1 MGRRPKRAP
10 SPERPHRLTLAQLA
24 AYDDV
29 CTDVMVDNAYSKLFT
44 VRKYGTKGN
53 KYNPIRG
60 VKEDD
65 VPQILLHKLIVAKD
79 FAAAEKALWKLSG
92 VRNYR
97 LRLAS
102 AEMADFR
109 EHFDKYV
116 HMYKTDCPWEVS
128 TTNRYTI
135 TTHEAAVTVRRRIKA
150 GEPVKYLVGTLVPLT
165 VEESQNL
172 DITNR
177 NFSIVTSARKKFSSI
192 FLGPARFANH
202 DCNAN
207 ARLEVRGNDGMQ
219 VVAVQNIDVGEE
231 LTVSYGN
238 DYFGPDNVD
247 CLCHTCEVLERN
259 GWTSQA
265 ASGLSRSATPVLEE
279 PAPEI
284 PAMPRK
290 RGRPRKYVVVA
301 PDPAS
306 EPKLTRNKRSYDSE
320 KSSAVSTLPGP
331 ANKKR
336 KFGPSPSKLQQ
347 SWTPPS
353 STTSE
358 LGECTT
364 ENALKVAQAAQE
376 DAIISTPASGDQG
389 AYASVDS
396 EFSSEIKISPG
407 SRLKRPTKFFQLGR
421 MTARLMGHSMETTSM
436 SGPPSPPPSA
446 TTADQFPPLQLD
458 GVSDL
463 VSRTKI
469 KVESVE
475 TVKIEDDQDDMG
487 SKASTRDDQVIDDN
501 TQVPQAIA
509 TLTTTTTTKIVSVLP
524 SVEEPSVIEEATTSQ
539 LAITKSKSHV
549 RIPGDY
555 ILTRKLLA
563 QPHDRWIKCTNPR
576 CLPLHFVQPNGYQT
590 RRECPRCERHSMLY
604 GFPWPKT
611 DPDPRKLMERK
622 KKEEV
627 SAYKR
632 QGKSG
637 KGRWVEGGGD
647 EEERVMDHRTVHRF
661 LFPGE
666 EREISRKGLLKEAEE
681 KRKEL
686 CGRLLDGFG
695 TPERGTESVGREASY
710 SSTPDDGFGRRKSK
724 RFTRD
729 AMYAEA

>member
-1 MGRRPKRAP
+1 MGRKPNREP
-10 SPERPHRLTLAQLA
+10 SPEKPHRLTLAQLA

-79 FAAAEKALWKLSG
+79 FTAAEKALWKLPG
-92 VRNYR
+92 VRSYR
-97 LRLAS
+97 LRLAP

-135 TTHEAAVTVRRRIKA
+135 TTHEAAVTARRRIKA

-165 VEESQNL
+165 AEESKNL

-238 DYFGPDNVD
+238 DYFGPDNID

-259 GWTSQA
+259 GWTSQE
-265 ASGLSRSATPVLEE
+265 ASGLSRSATPVAEE
-279 PAPEI
+279 PPSDVQPI
-284 PAMPRK
+284 RRK
-290 RGRPRKYVVVA
+290 RGRPRKNVEEVFEQ
-301 PDPAS
+301 AS
-306 EPKLTRNKRSYDSE
+306 EPESGRKKRNYDSDDNSEISTSSASANKR
-320 KSSAVSTLPGP
+320 
-331 ANKKR
+331 R

-353 STTSE
+353 STASE
-358 LGECTT
+358 IGDCTT
-364 ENALKVAQAAQE
+364 GRALSKAAQAIQPEAVLPPADDSQGVRPSSSE
-376 DAIISTPASGDQG
+376 SASGQ
-389 AYASVDS
+389 
-396 EFSSEIKISPG
+396 KTSPG
-407 SRLKRPTKFFQLGR
+407 SRLKRPTKFFELGR
-421 MTARLMGHSMETTSM
+421 RAARLLGHSMDIQSI
-436 SGPPSPPPSA
+436 SAPPSPPPSA
-446 TTADQFPPLQLD
+446 TTTHQSPLSQLD
-458 GVSDL
+458 SLSDHISGTVIML
-463 VSRTKI
+463 D
-469 KVESVE
+469 SVE
-475 TVKIEDDQDDMG
+475 IVRVEDDEDG
-487 SKASTRDDQVIDDN
+487 ATSLDDQHVN
-501 TQVPQAIA
+501 GAAQVPQTTA
-509 TLTTTTTTKIVSVLP
+509 TLSTTTVTKLASILP
-524 SVEEPSVIEEATTSQ
+524 SVEEPQVIDEATTSH
-539 LAITKSKSHV
+539 ITINTSKSNV
-549 RIPGDY
+549 RVPGDY

-563 QPHDRWIKCTNPR
+563 QPHDRWIKCTNGR

-611 DPDPRKLMERK
+611 DPDPRKLAERR

-637 KGRWVEGGGD
+637 KGSWVEGGGD

-681 KRKEL
+681 QRREL
-686 CGRLLDGFG
+686 CGRLLNGVG
-695 TPERGTESVGREASY
+695 TPERGADSAGRETSY
-710 SSTPDDGFGRRKSK
+710 SSTPEDGFNRRKSK

-729 AMYAEA
+729 AMYADA

>member
-1 MGRRPKRAP
+1 MGRKPKREP
-10 SPERPHRLTLAQLA
+10 SPEKPHRLTLAQLA

-29 CTDVMVDNAYSKLFT
+29 CTDVMVDNAYSKLFKI
-44 VRKYGTKGN
+44 RKYGTNGN
-53 KYNPIRG
+53 KYLPVRG

-65 VPQILLHKLIVAKD
+65 VPQIILHKLIVEKD
-79 FAAAEKALWKLSG
+79 WVAAERALWKLPG
-92 VRNYR
+92 VRSYR
-97 LRLAS
+97 LKLAA

-135 TTHEAAVTVRRRIKA
+135 TTHEAAVTARRRIKQ
-150 GEPVKYLVGTLVPLT
+150 GEAVKYLVGTLVPLT
-165 VEESQNL
+165 IEESANL

-177 NFSIVTSARKKFSSI
+177 NFSIVTSARKKGSSI

-207 ARLEVRGNDGMQ
+207 ARLEVRGSDGMQ

-238 DYFGPDNVD
+238 DYFGPDNID

-259 GWTSQA
+259 GWTSHEA
-265 ASGLSRSATPVLEE
+265 AGLSRSASPFAEE
-279 PAPEI
+279 LDVPPK
-284 PAMPRK
+284 PKK
-290 RGRPRKYVVVA
+290 RGRPRKVRA
-301 PDPAS
+301 PDVLELSSDTNSVPLKREYTSDDASDSAPA
-306 EPKLTRNKRSYDSE
+306 
-320 KSSAVSTLPGP
+320 P
-331 ANKKR
+331 AKKNR

-358 LGECTT
+358 IGECGP
-364 ENALKVAQAAQE
+364 ASAPPPKQVPIE
-376 DAIISTPASGDQG
+376 DIGLSTPGGQNDRPVSAHASTG
-389 AYASVDS
+389 SNM
-396 EFSSEIKISPG
+396 SPG
-407 SRLKRPTKFFQLGR
+407 SGLKRPTKFFQRGW
-421 MTARLMGHSMETTSM
+421 MTAKLMGKSMETDSM
-436 SGPPSPPPSA
+436 STPPSPPPSA
-446 TTADQFPPLQLD
+446 TPTDQSPVSLTDDKASDQL
-458 GVSDL
+458 V
-463 VSRTKI
+463 TII

-475 TVKIEDDQDDMG
+475 TVKLEDDEDTSMPTTLQLGND
-487 SKASTRDDQVIDDN
+487 RDEGA
-501 TQVPQAIA
+501 QVPQATA
-509 TLTTTTTTKIVSVLP
+509 TLTTTTTRKLASVLP
-524 SVEEPSVIEEATTSQ
+524 SVEEPSIIEQATTSR
-539 LAITKSKSHV
+539 LTINTPKANIRV
-549 RIPGDY
+549 PGDY

-576 CLPLHFVQPNGYQT
+576 CPPLYFVQPNGYQT

-637 KGRWVEGGGD
+637 KGSWVEGGGD

-695 TPERGTESVGREASY
+695 TPDRGTESVGREASW

-729 AMYAEA
+729 AMYVEA

>member
-1 MGRRPKRAP
+1 MGRKPKREP
-10 SPERPHRLTLAQLA
+10 SPEKPHRLTLAQLA

-29 CTDVMVDNAYSKLFT
+29 CTDVMVDNAYSKLFKI
-44 VRKYGTKGN
+44 RKYGTNGN
-53 KYNPIRG
+53 KYLPVRG

-65 VPQILLHKLIVAKD
+65 VPHILLHKLIVERD
-79 FAAAEKALWKLSG
+79 FVTAERALWKLPG

-97 LRLAS
+97 LKLAP

-116 HMYKTDCPWEVS
+116 HIYKSDCPWEVS

-135 TTHEAAVTVRRRIKA
+135 TTHEAAVTARRRIKQ
-150 GEPVKYLVGTLVPLT
+150 GEVVKYLVGTLVPLT
-165 VEESQNL
+165 VEESANL

-177 NFSIVTSARKKFSSI
+177 NFSIVTSARKKGSSI

-207 ARLEVRGNDGMQ
+207 ARLEVRGSDGMQ
-219 VVAVQNIDVGEE
+219 VVAVQNIDIGEE

-238 DYFGPDNVD
+238 DYFGPDNID

-259 GWTSQA
+259 GWTSHEA
-265 ASGLSRSATPVLEE
+265 AGLSRSVSPFPEE
-279 PAPEI
+279 VASEDPP
-284 PAMPRK
+284 MPRK
-290 RGRPRKYVVVA
+290 RGRPRKIRE
-301 PDPAS
+301 PDISKLPSESITVPKKREYNSDDASDSSPVPAS
-306 EPKLTRNKRSYDSE
+306 
-320 KSSAVSTLPGP
+320 
-331 ANKKR
+331 KKR

-358 LGECTT
+358 LGECGPASAPLP
-364 ENALKVAQAAQE
+364 ELGQNE
-376 DAIISTPASGDQG
+376 DIGLSTPASPVSGRHDRPVS
-389 AYASVDS
+389 ANASTDS
-396 EFSSEIKISPG
+396 KASPG

-421 MTARLMGHSMETTSM
+421 MTARLLGQSMEPDSM
-436 SGPPSPPPSA
+436 STPPSPPPS
-446 TTADQFPPLQLD
+446 TTPTDQSP
-458 GVSDL
+458 VSLTDDKG
-463 VSRTKI
+463 SEHPGTTI
-469 KVESVE
+469 KLESVE
-475 TVKIEDDQDDMG
+475 IVKFENDKENILP
-487 SKASTRDDQVIDDN
+487 TRPLRNGNDID
-501 TQVPQAIA
+501 TPEAIT
-509 TLTTTTTTKIVSVLP
+509 TLTTTTTTKLASVLP
-524 SVEEPSVIEEATTSQ
+524 SVEEPSIIEEVTTSRLTIGTAQ
-539 LAITKSKSHV
+539 TTV
-549 RIPGDY
+549 RVPGDY

-563 QPHDRWIKCTNPR
+563 QPHDRWIKCTNSR
-576 CLPLHFVQPNGYQT
+576 CPPLYFVQPNGYQT

-632 QGKSG
+632 QGRSG
-637 KGRWVEGGGD
+637 KGSWVEGGGD

-666 EREISRKGLLKEAEE
+666 EREISRKGLLREAEE
-681 KRKEL
+681 KRNEL
-686 CGRLLDGFG
+686 CGRLLEGVA
-695 TPERGTESVGREASY
+695 TPDRGTESVGREASY
-710 SSTPDDGFGRRKSK
+710 SSTPDDGFERRKSK

>member
-1 MGRRPKRAP
+1 MGRKPNREP
-10 SPERPHRLTLAQLA
+10 SPEKPHRLTLAQLA

-29 CTDVMVDNAYSKLFT
+29 CTDVMVDNAYSKLFN

-79 FAAAEKALWKLSG
+79 FTAAERALWKLPG

-97 LRLAS
+97 LRLAP

-116 HMYKTDCPWEVS
+116 QMYKTDCPWEVS

-135 TTHEAAVTVRRRIKA
+135 TTHEAAVTARRRIKA

-165 VEESQNL
+165 AEESSNL

-207 ARLEVRGNDGMQ
+207 ARLEVRGSDGMQ

-238 DYFGPDNVD
+238 DYFGPDNID

-259 GWTSQA
+259 GWTSQEA
-265 ASGLSRSATPVLEE
+265 AGLSRSATPVSEE
-279 PAPEI
+279 PPPDDQ
-284 PAMPRK
+284 PARRK
-290 RGRPRKYVVVA
+290 RGRPRKIVEA
-301 PDPAS
+301 IS
-306 EPKLTRNKRSYDSE
+306 EPVSEPVSGRKKRDYDGDVDSE
-320 KSSAVSTLPGP
+320 VSTSPGSVD
-331 ANKKR
+331 KKR

-353 STTSE
+353 ST
-358 LGECTT
+358 
-364 ENALKVAQAAQE
+364 
-376 DAIISTPASGDQG
+376 
-389 AYASVDS
+389 
-396 EFSSEIKISPG
+396 SSEIGDCNTGSALSKGTQAIQEKAILTPVGGDRGARPPSSSESTSGQKTSPG
-407 SRLKRPTKFFQLGR
+407 SRLKRPTKFFVLGR
-421 MTARLMGHSMETTSM
+421 RAARLLGHSMDIHSI
-436 SGPPSPPPSA
+436 SAPLSPPPSA
-446 TTADQFPPLQLD
+446 TTTNQSPLSQLD
-458 GVSDL
+458 SISDHTSGTRIML
-463 VSRTKI
+463 DSVQTV
-469 KVESVE
+469 KVEDDEDHASPK
-475 TVKIEDDQDDMG
+475 TVFMNVTK
-487 SKASTRDDQVIDDN
+487 KA
-501 TQVPQAIA
+501 PQAIA
-509 TLTTTTTTKIVSVLP
+509 TLTTTTVTKLASILP
-524 SVEEPSVIEEATTSQ
+524 SVEEPLVVDEATISHLTISTSK
-539 LAITKSKSHV
+539 TSV

-563 QPHDRWIKCTNPR
+563 QPHDRWIKCTNAR

-611 DPDPRKLMERK
+611 DPDPRKIAERK

-637 KGRWVEGGGD
+637 KGSWVEGGGD

-681 KRKEL
+681 KRREL
-686 CGRLLDGFG
+686 CGRLLNGAG
-695 TPERGTESVGREASY
+695 TPDRGTDSAGRETSY
-710 SSTPDDGFGRRKSK
+710 SSTPEDGFNRRKSK

-729 AMYAEA
+729 AMYADA

>member
-1 MGRRPKRAP
+1 MGRKPKREA
-10 SPERPHRLTLAQLA
+10 SPEKPHRLTLAQLA

-29 CTDVMVDNAYSKLFT
+29 CTDVMVDNAYSKLFKI
-44 VRKYGTKGN
+44 RKYGTNGN
-53 KYNPIRG
+53 KYLPVRG

-79 FAAAEKALWKLSG
+79 FTAAEKALWKLPG

-97 LRLAS
+97 LKLAP

-109 EHFDKYV
+109 NHFDKYV
-116 HMYKTDCPWEVS
+116 EMYKTDCPWEVS

-135 TTHEAAVTVRRRIKA
+135 TTHEAAVTARRRIKQ
-150 GEPVKYLVGTLVPLT
+150 GEVVKYLVGTLVPLT
-165 VEESQNL
+165 VEESANL

-207 ARLEVRGNDGMQ
+207 ARLDVRGNDGMQ

-231 LTVSYGN
+231 VTVSYGN
-238 DYFGPDNVD
+238 DYFGPDNID

-259 GWTSQA
+259 GWTSQE
-265 ASGLSRSATPVLEE
+265 ASGLSRSATPISEV
-279 PAPEI
+279 PASII
-284 PAMPRK
+284 PAKPKK
-290 RGRPRKYVVVA
+290 RGRPRKI
-301 PDPAS
+301 PAEVS
-306 EPKLTRNKRSYDSE
+306 SQPSSDSDSTRKKRSYNTDDGSE
-320 KSSAVSTLPGP
+320 LSSSPGP
-331 ANKKR
+331 ATKKR
-336 KFGPSPSKLQQ
+336 KFGLSPSKLQQ

-353 STTSE
+353 STTSDV
-358 LGECTT
+358 GECGPAGTILS
-364 ENALKVAQAAQE
+364 EEVPVE
-376 DAIISTPASGDQG
+376 DIGLSTPLTGEQDRPNT
-389 AYASVDS
+389 DS
-396 EFSSEIKISPG
+396 KISPN

-421 MTARLMGHSMETTSM
+421 MTARLLGHSMEIDSM
-436 SGPPSPPPSA
+436 LAPPSPPPSA
-446 TTADQFPPLQLD
+446 TPADQSPMPLTD
-458 GVSDL
+458 DKAPEKDSGV
-463 VSRTKI
+463 VI

-475 TVKIEDDQDDMG
+475 TVKVEDDEETIIPRTPVRSEQVHHEDPEVP
-487 SKASTRDDQVIDDN
+487 KST
-501 TQVPQAIA
+501 A
-509 TLTTTTTTKIVSVLP
+509 TLTTTTTTKLASVLP
-524 SVEEPSVIEEATTSQ
+524 SVEEPSVIEEATTSR
-539 LAITKSKSHV
+539 LTISTPKTNIRV
-549 RIPGDY
+549 PGDY

-563 QPHDRWIKCTNPR
+563 QPHDRWIKCTNAR

-622 KKEEV
+622 KREEV

-637 KGRWVEGGGD
+637 KGSWVEGGGD

-686 CGRLLDGFG
+686 SGRLLNGFG
-695 TPERGTESVGREASY
+695 TPDRATESVGREASW
-710 SSTPDDGFGRRKSK
+710 SSTPEDGFGRRKSK

>member
-1 MGRRPKRAP
+1 MGRKPKRAP
-10 SPERPHRLTLAQLA
+10 SPEKPHRLTLAQLA

-65 VPQILLHKLIVAKD
+65 VPQILLHKLIVEKD
-79 FAAAEKALWKLSG
+79 FTAAEKALWKLPG

-97 LRLAS
+97 LRLS
-102 AEMADFR
+102 PQEMSDFR

-116 HMYKTDCPWEVS
+116 QMYKTDCPWEVS

-165 VEESQNL
+165 AEESKNL
-172 DITNR
+172 DVTNR

-219 VVAVQNIDVGEE
+219 VVAVKNIDVGEE

-259 GWTSQA
+259 GWTARA
-265 ASGLSRSATPVLEE
+265 ASGLSRTATPVSEE
-279 PAPEI
+279 PLPEDLPEVP
-284 PAMPRK
+284 PARRK
-290 RGRPRKYVVVA
+290 RGRPRKNVESA
-301 PDPAS
+301 PEAAS
-306 EPKLTRNKRSYDSE
+306 ECERIQKKRNYDSDNNSE
-320 KSSAVSTLPGP
+320 ISTSPGP

-336 KFGPSPSKLQQ
+336 KYGPSPSKLQQ

-358 LGECTT
+358 IGDG
-364 ENALKVAQAAQE
+364 AAQIGRE
-376 DAIISTPASGDQG
+376 DALLTPVGGDQDG
-389 AYASVDS
+389 YALA
-396 EFSSEIKISPG
+396 SSEAASEHKVSPG
-407 SRLKRPTKFFQLGR
+407 SRLRRPTKFFQLSR
-421 MTARLMGHSMETTSM
+421 MTAKLLGHSMDIESM
-436 SGPPSPPPSA
+436 SAPPSPPPSA
-446 TTADQFPPLQLD
+446 TPAEQSPMSQLEP
-458 GVSDL
+458 VSAYA
-463 VSRTKI
+463 SGPKI
-469 KVESVE
+469 VLDSVE
-475 TVKIEDDQDDMG
+475 TVTIEDDEEDVV
-487 SKASTRDDQVIDDN
+487 SENSNKENEVIDDDSLM
-501 TQVPQAIA
+501 PQTIA
-509 TLTTTTTTKIVSVLP
+509 TLTTTTMTKLAPILP
-524 SVEEPSVIEEATTSQ
+524 SVEEPQVIEETTTSH
-539 LAITKSKSHV
+539 LSIATPKSNV
-549 RIPGDY
+549 RVPGDY

-576 CLPLHFVQPNGYQT
+576 CLPLYFVQPNGYQT

-611 DPDPRKLMERK
+611 DPDPRKLAERR

-637 KGRWVEGGGD
+637 KGTWVEGGGD

-695 TPERGTESVGREASY
+695 TPERGTESSGREASC
-710 SSTPDDGFGRRKSK
+710 SSTPDDGFNRRKSK

-729 AMYAEA
+729 AMYADA

>member
-1 MGRRPKRAP
+1 MGRKPKREA
-10 SPERPHRLTLAQLA
+10 SPEKPHRLTLAQLA

-29 CTDVMVDNAYSKLFT
+29 CTDVMVDNAYSKLFN

-79 FAAAEKALWKLSG
+79 FTAAEKALWKLPG

-97 LRLAS
+97 LRLAP

-116 HMYKTDCPWEVS
+116 HMYKTDCSWEVS

-165 VEESQNL
+165 AEESKNL

-247 CLCHTCEVLERN
+247 CLCRTCEVLERN
-259 GWTSQA
+259 GWTSQE
-265 ASGLSRSATPVLEE
+265 ASGLSRSATPVSEE
-279 PAPEI
+279 PLPVEEPI
-284 PAMPRK
+284 RRK
-290 RGRPRKYVVVA
+290 RGRPRKHVA
-301 PDPAS
+301 PAPEPAT
-306 EPKLTRNKRSYDSE
+306 EPESGRKKRNYEVD
-320 KSSAVSTLPGP
+320 KSPEVSTSP
-331 ANKKR
+331 APMNKKR
-336 KFGPSPSKLQQ
+336 KLGPSPSKLQQ

-358 LGECTT
+358 IGDCTAGSASSKT
-364 ENALKVAQAAQE
+364 THAAQE
-376 DAIISTPASGDQG
+376 DATFTPVGGNQG
-389 AYASVDS
+389 ARPPSRS
-396 EFSSEIKISPG
+396 ESTSGQKTSPG
-407 SRLKRPTKFFQLGR
+407 SRLKRPTKFFELGR
-421 MTARLMGHSMETTSM
+421 RAAKLLGHSMDIQSM
-436 SGPPSPPPSA
+436 SAPPSPPPSA
-446 TTADQFPPLQLD
+446 TPTNQSSLSQLD
-458 GVSDL
+458 LISDHVFGTVITL
-463 VSRTKI
+463 
-469 KVESVE
+469 ESVE
-475 TVKIEDDQDDMG
+475 NVRIEDDDDDEVG
-487 SKASTRDDQVIDDN
+487 LESVKANKQLPKAV
-501 TQVPQAIA
+501 AA
-509 TLTTTTTTKIVSVLP
+509 LTTTTVTKLP
-524 SVEEPSVIEEATTSQ
+524 SILPSIEEPQVIEEVTASHLTITTS
-539 LAITKSKSHV
+539 KSNV
-549 RIPGDY
+549 RVPGDY

-563 QPHDRWIKCTNPR
+563 QPHDRWIKCTNAR

-611 DPDPRKLMERK
+611 DPDPRKLAERK

-647 EEERVMDHRTVHRF
+647 DEERVMDHRTVHRF

-666 EREISRKGLLKEAEE
+666 ERDISRKGLLKEAEE

-686 CGRLLDGFG
+686 CGRLLDGAG
-695 TPERGTESVGREASY
+695 TPEESTESGGREASY
-710 SSTPDDGFGRRKSK
+710 SSTPDDGFSRRKSK

-729 AMYAEA
+729 AMYADA